1 MGLCHQLVELA
12 LPLLHLGRNSEGPWE
27 FGLHIGPSAFQK
39 LLEIELLFPGAD
51 GNPSFGLRARWEPD
65 GIWSLKDP
73 GG

>member
-1 MGLCHQLVELA
+1 MELA
-12 LPLLHLGRNSEGPWE
+12 LPLLHLGRNSEGSWE

-51 GNPSFGLRARWEPD
+51 GNPSFGLPEPD